1 MGKFFESELV
11 RQELEEIGNLQQE
24 IYGNVVETFLLTC
37 LVRTNWNMLT
47 N

>member
-11 RQELEEIGNLQQE
+11 RQELEEIGISNRRFTEMSL
-24 IYGNVVETFLLTC
+24 FLTC